1 MAEITDKDIDKARE
15 MIYEMAGI
23 FLPPSKNST
32 IKNRLDKLAR
42 DLNFEDYENFFKN
55 LRIGR
60 NKQEF
65 INAFT
70 TNKTDFFREG
80 FHFIDMLNRILPHRL
95 KEKEPIKVYCAAS
108 STGEEPYSIAATLL
122 HAKEVYQSDT
132 PFSICA
138 TDIDTS
144 VLEVAKKGEYLVNT
158 KLNPLPNWLDLS
170 LYFEMQTISP
180 KEVSLK
186 AKRELK
192 EAITFRQLN
201 LMQFSYPFSQKEFD
215 IIFCRNVLIYF
226 KIEDQEK
233 ILRKLFSYLKVG
245 GTLYLGHSESILSFG
260 DKVDRLGQNI
270 FIKKVD

>member
-1 MAEITDKDIDKARE
+1 MAEITDKDIDKARDI
-15 MIYEMAGI
+15 IYELAGT

-42 DLNFEDYENFFKN
+42 DFNIEDFEAFFRNVK
-55 LRIGR
+55 LGR
-60 NKQEF
+60 NKQDF

-95 KEKEPIKVYCAAS
+95 KEREPIKVYCAAS

-122 HAKEVYQSDT
+122 HAKEVYQSNT
-132 PFSICA
+132 SFSICA

-144 VLEVAKKGEYLVNT
+144 VLETARKGEYIVNT

-170 LYFEMQTISP
+170 LYFDMQTLTP
-180 KEVSLK
+180 KEISLK
-186 AKRELK
+186 VKRELK
-192 EAITFRQLN
+192 EAITFKQLN
-201 LMQFSYPFSQKEFD
+201 LMQLSYPFSQKEFD

-233 ILRKLFSYLKVG
+233 ILQRLFSCLKVG
-245 GTLYLGHSESILSFG
+245 GTLYLGHSESILNLA